1 MHNPLT
7 NLAVESAVIGQILM
21 DATGRCMDSALESGV
36 DHEFFS
42 DIANQVAWYATET
55 IYRASGS
62 IDELMLFD
70 WVARHRVS
78 DVPWLGKNDTRPLAV
93 FLPKMYI
100 HDVMSKIDHLAR
112 FPQHLTI
119 LKNLWAL
126 RHIAKVGQTVALKA
140 ERGGMEFTNNPD
152 ALISEVEKVVDEVA
166 HRLAPKSTRH
176 IAESFALVDQ
186 MTVPGTRLL
195 GLSTGLQCIDDTTEG
210 LKGGEVWVLAARP
223 SLGKTSLACQV
234 GMHCAMPKPSGE
246 KPPATIIFSLEM
258 PADHLAARL
267 ISSHSDVSL
276 KRLRDGMAGDVGRS
290 RYEQSKK
297 VIAKSSLYIEDATDL
312 TVAQMKAIC
321 RKYERE
327 HKLGVVV
334 IDYLQLVNPADRRMS
349 REQQISQM
357 TRDIKKMAKEL
368 RVPIVLLAQLNRKSE
383 TEERDPRP
391 SDLRDGGSIEQ
402 DADVVLFLV
411 NRNKDCGA
419 HTATQ
424 EVDIIVAK
432 NRNGRSGERMAMRF
446 TGPTYR
452 FDEDPAARVV
462 AAPEK
467 KYPNVQ
473 KKIDATPSHP
483 F

>member
-1 MHNPLT
+1 MPLAGAWTPRWNPASIT
-7 NLAVESAVIGQILM
+7 
-21 DATGRCMDSALESGV
+21 
-36 DHEFFS
+36 EFFS

-166 HRLAPKSTRH
+166 HRLAPKTTKH
-176 IAESFALVDQ
+176 IAESFGDVDK

-195 GLSTGLQCIDDTTEG
+195 GLSTGLQSLDGPTEG

-223 SLGKTSLACQV
+223 SLGKTSLACQI
-234 GMHCAMPKPSGE
+234 GMHCSLPSASGE
-246 KPPATIIFSLEM
+246 KPPTTVIFSLEM
-258 PADHLAARL
+258 PTEHLAARL
-267 ISSHSDVSL
+267 ISSHSDISL
-276 KRLRDGMAGDVGRS
+276 KRLRDGMAGEVGRS

-297 VIAKSSLYIEDATDL
+297 VITKSSLYIEDATDL

-334 IDYLQLVNPADRRMS
+334 IDYLQLVNPADRRAP
-349 REQQISQM
+349 REQQIAQM
-357 TRDIKKMAKEL
+357 SRDIKKMAKEL
-368 RVPIVLLAQLNRKSE
+368 RIPIILLAQLNRKSE

-391 SDLRDGGSIEQ
+391 SDSAGWRRHRAGRRRG
-402 DADVVLFLV
+402 AVLWS
-411 NRNKDCGA
+411 
-419 HTATQ
+419 TATRTA
-424 EVDIIVAK
+424 ERIPPH
-432 NRNGRSGERMAMRF
+432 RRSTSSWPRTATAGPASVWPMRF
-446 TGPTYR
+446 TRPDIPLRGRPGGTR
-452 FDEDPAARVV
+452 CGGTR
-462 AAPEK
+462 
-467 KYPNVQ
+467 
-473 KKIDATPSHP
+473 KKISKCAKKD
-483 F
+483 